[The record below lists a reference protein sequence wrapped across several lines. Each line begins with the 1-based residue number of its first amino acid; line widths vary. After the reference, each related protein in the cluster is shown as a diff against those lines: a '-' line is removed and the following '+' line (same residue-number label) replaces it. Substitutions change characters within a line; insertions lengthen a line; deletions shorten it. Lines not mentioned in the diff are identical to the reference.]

1 VGSVRRAR
9 WRRRQAAAPK
19 LVLTLLA
26 VALCFATNAW
36 AANARAANDTPVA
49 GPVQIAAS
57 VAAPAQVP
65 APASNAVSD
74 ALSQRLAGDAIEIAG
89 VSLPAVL
96 KADYAAAGFRP
107 IWTDDSGLAPAGA
120 ALVDRLVAAEQAGM
134 GLGDPLLAA
143 IEERKATQDAA
154 RLAELELLLSG
165 ALVMASSDSGDFEP
179 PALLIAARSGDPEA
193 VVRAH
198 LPADFF
204 YWRLRGAL
212 PVYRGY
218 VAAGGWPELPSGPK
232 LEKGMRDP
240 RVAALA
246 RRLQASGDLAAVGAE
261 PDLFDDALVAALE
274 KFQARHGLDPDGKL
288 GAQTLAALN
297 VPAERRVEQILLNL
311 ERFRALDRAMGDR
324 YLYVNVA
331 AMELTL
337 VEHGQVT
344 FFNRVIVGRKDRPT
358 PLLQSVIR
366 RIDFNPTWVVP
377 AKIARIDLLGHE
389 HQDPRFLSDHNI
401 RVYDGWGAD
410 AHEIDPNSIDWS
422 QYSANNM
429 PFVFRQDPGTENAL
443 GPVKFDFANDYAVY
457 VHGTP
462 VKALFA
468 LSSRALSSGCIRMQ
482 EPVELAA
489 YLLRNDPSWP
499 RSRIDDVVR
508 KATTI
513 SAPLKEP
520 LPIVLTYQTAWVDVA
535 GAVNFRTDIYG
546 LDSMPAG
553 GVGTA
558 EAPAPGGGPTVPAP
572 PSAPSGGRKS

>member
-1 VGSVRRAR
+1 MGSLRRAR
-9 WRRRQAAAPK
+9 RRRRLEASPRPVLI
-19 LVLTLLA
+19 LVAFLLC
-26 VALCFATNAW
+26 L
-36 AANARAANDTPVA
+36 AANARADNGASAA
-49 GPVQIAAS
+49 GLVQTAAS
-57 VAAPAQVP
+57 VAAPAQAP
-65 APASNAVSD
+65 ASASNAVAD
-74 ALSQRLAGDAIEIAG
+74 ALSQRLAGNELEIAG
-89 VSLPAVL
+89 VPLPAVL

-107 IWTDDSGLAPAGA
+107 IWTDDSGLAPAGVV
-120 ALVDRLVAAEQAGM
+120 LVDRLAAAEQAGM

-143 IEERKATQDAA
+143 IEARKAAQDAGT
-154 RLAELELLLSG
+154 LAELELLLSG
-165 ALVMASSDSGDFEP
+165 ALVMASSDSGDLEP
-179 PALLIAARSGDPEA
+179 PALLIAARSGDPKA
-193 VVRAH
+193 VVDAH

-204 YWRLRGAL
+204 YWRLRRAL

-218 VAAGGWPELPSGPK
+218 VVAGGWPEVPSGPK
-232 LEKGMRDP
+232 LEKGGRDP

-261 PDLFDDALVAALE
+261 PDLFDDALATALE
-274 KFQARHGLDPDGKL
+274 KFQARHGLDADGKL
-288 GAQTLAALN
+288 GAQTVAALN

-311 ERFRALDRAMGDR
+311 ERFRTLDRAMGER
-324 YLYVNVA
+324 YLYVNIA

-377 AKIARIDLLGHE
+377 SKIARIDLLGHE
-389 HQDPRFLSDHNI
+389 HQDPRFLRDHDI

-410 AHEIDPNSIDWS
+410 AHEIDPDSIDWS

-462 VKALFA
+462 VKSLFA

-489 YLLRNDPSWP
+489 YLLRNDPNWP

-520 LPIVLTYQTAWVDVA
+520 LPIMLTYQTAWVDGA
-535 GAVNFRTDIYG
+535 GVVNFRADIYD
-546 LDSMPAG
+546 LDSTPVGQM
-553 GVGTA
+553 GTA
-558 EAPAPGGGPTVPAP
+558 EAPALVGAARAPAP
-572 PSAPSGGRKS
+572 PPATTGGRKG